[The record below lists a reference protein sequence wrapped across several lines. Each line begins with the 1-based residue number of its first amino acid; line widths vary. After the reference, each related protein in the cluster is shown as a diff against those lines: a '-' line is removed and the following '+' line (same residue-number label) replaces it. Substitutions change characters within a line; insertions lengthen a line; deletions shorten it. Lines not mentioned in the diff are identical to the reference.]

1 MVIKKILKTI
11 SNKIVSN
18 YKVNGLLA
26 LFRYLLEKDMLKIPF
41 QRPPLG
47 PIPVVKPP
55 LKPIPTLPP
64 ILEPIPGLPPALDP
78 IPIPINPFLI
88 KLLFSVYILKRIY
101 DVFYF
106 KPPDSPNS
114 FPNSLVPKSDIPPSF
129 SITDTDVKV
138 KENPEEKK
146 EKKKKP
152 KNEKKILSL
161 HLSGPFSIGD
171 FVIFKEKNITNLS
184 QADINHGQIGQV
196 TERID
201 GWDYARVDFSIDVPD
216 KFQKLNTNE
225 IANKAFKEA
234 VVIFEQK

>member
-146 EKKKKP
+146 EKKKK
-152 KNEKKILSL
+152 KKRNQKMKKKFYLYTCLGRFQLEISLYLKKKILL
-161 HLSGPFSIGD
+161 I
-171 FVIFKEKNITNLS
+171 
-184 QADINHGQIGQV
+184 
-196 TERID
+196 
-201 GWDYARVDFSIDVPD
+201 
-216 KFQKLNTNE
+216 
-225 IANKAFKEA
+225 
-234 VVIFEQK
+234 